1 MLSNKGER
9 FKLWISFAESFNE
22 MDEEGRAVGYANARA
37 AMGGLAMM
45 ADIPQLSITMCEHGK
60 DSFKIYFC
68 FLFLFFF
75 LSFFFVSFFFS
86 FCF

>member
-1 MLSNKGER
+1 MLHNHVGER

-60 DSFKIYFC
+60 DSFKIYF
-68 FLFLFFF
+68 LFFIF
-75 LSFFFVSFFFS
+75 DDIYLRLVYL
-86 FCF
+86 